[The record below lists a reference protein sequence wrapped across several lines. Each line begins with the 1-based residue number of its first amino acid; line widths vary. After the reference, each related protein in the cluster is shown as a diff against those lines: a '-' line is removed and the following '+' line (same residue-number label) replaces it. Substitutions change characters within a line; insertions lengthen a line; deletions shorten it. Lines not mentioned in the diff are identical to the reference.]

1 MRRLFFGCLC
11 AVAVFF
17 ALFVSSAGAVDIIES
32 QEPGGVVESPEA
44 GWQAGLC
51 SEDENEAGELCS
63 SKTPELFFEQAA
75 GHPPDAFTQIIVKH
89 EEREGI
95 LNPAKRERV
104 PLGTAKTFLVEL
116 PAGLSVNAQATPQCE
131 LEVNAEGE
139 ESIPA
144 AGCPEDTQV
153 GGSIVSSFALGFEL
167 PFEEPFPVYNLVPR
181 AGEPARFAFSLGGLT
196 TVILNAGVAWQS
208 DYHEYFTIHIPKI
221 ALLPEAQLVSD
232 RLFFDGTAGQEGS
245 GGAFLTQP
253 SVCGSA
259 AVEPFRTAFATTLHA
274 DSHEEEAPEDE
285 YDTLTAAYPPLAFLQ
300 GSQEVVG
307 YLPNAAES
315 KGCANVPFEPTVSTE
330 AGTTSTDSPAPATVE
345 VAVPFEPHADVYQSN
360 VKTVKLSLPQG
371 MGLNPAAAPGLG
383 TCEEAQFPTHS
394 REATS
399 CPADSRL
406 GSVELETPVLP
417 KGSLKGSVYLAKPE
431 GSNPESGKLYR
442 LFLEASSAERGVSV
456 RLIAGIS
463 ADKTTGKLTATIEN
477 APQVPFES
485 FKLKL
490 DGKAVSPLTSPSTCG
505 PNVTTHEFGAYS
517 GSPDKGATAPGFTLS
532 GSPTGGNCAKTGA
545 ERPFSPAFASAPA
558 QNTAKATT
566 NYTLKVERKDGEQ
579 ELKGIDVTLPPG
591 TTARL
596 KGVAYCPES
605 AIAAATASTAK
616 AQINAPSC
624 PDSSFIGTVKIAAG
638 AGGSP
643 LQLAGNAYLAGPYKG
658 APLSMVIVTPAL
670 AGPFDLGDVVVHAA
684 VFVEP
689 ESGQIHVVSDPIPD
703 TVGGAKVDLR
713 SLTVELSRKFFFRN
727 GTSCKASS
735 VTGSLAGGGN
745 DPANAADLTSHA
757 VSVGAWL
764 EGCKALGFKPR
775 LKLSLAGQTKRSGHP
790 HLKAVLNARSGKDA
804 DVGSLSV
811 ALPHSLFLDQASLG
825 TVCTRVQFAAAQCPT
840 KSIYGHA
847 RAWSPL
853 LEAPLEGPV
862 YLRSSS
868 NKLPDLVAHLQGQ
881 VTIDLDGRI
890 DSYKGGI
897 RTSFESVPD
906 LPVSKFELNLPGGK
920 GGLLVASKNLCAAP
934 VKAEVK
940 AVAHNSRVANL
951 NQVVKPA
958 GCKS

>member
-1 MRRLFFGCLC
+1 MRRLFSGCLC
-11 AVAVFF
+11 AVALCF
-17 ALFVSSAGAVDIIES
+17 ALFASSAGAVDIIES
-32 QEPGGVVESPEA
+32 QEPGGVPETPAAGFQAGTCTEDPTSEEAEA
-44 GWQAGLC
+44 GAAFC
-51 SEDENEAGELCS
+51 SAD
-63 SKTPELFFEQAA
+63 TPELFFKQAA
-75 GHPPDAFTQIIVKH
+75 GHPGAAFTQINI
-89 EEREGI
+89 
-95 LNPAKRERV
+95 KRDATGEPV
-104 PLGTAKTFLVEL
+104 GDPKTFLVDL
-116 PAGLSVNAQATPQCE
+116 PAGLSVNNQATPQCE
-131 LEVNAEGE
+131 LVLNEEGKEVFPPFPEECPAESKVGE
-139 ESIPA
+139 TIVQI
-144 AGCPEDTQV
+144 DF
-153 GGSIVSSFALGFEL
+153 GGGLTL
-167 PFEEPFPVYNLVPR
+167 PLHEPVYNLKPR
-181 AGEPARFAFSLGGLT
+181 PGEPARFGFNVSGISET
-196 TVILNAGVAWQS
+196 FLNAGVAWQS
-208 DYHEYFTIHIPKI
+208 DYHEYFTIHVSKVELGTTHLPI
-221 ALLPEAQLVSD
+221 AAT
-232 RLFFDGTAGQEGS
+232 RLSFEGTAGQEGEGD
-245 GGAFLTQP
+245 GGAFLTNP
-253 SVCGSA
+253 SQCVDTD
-259 AVEPFRTAFATTLHA
+259 VEPFHRAFATTLHA
-274 DSHEEEAPEDE
+274 DSYQEEAPEDE
-285 YDTLTAAYPPLAFLQ
+285 YSALLPTFPPPAFLA
-300 GSQEVVG
+300 GSQEVIG
-307 YLPNAAES
+307 YLPEGAKPE
-315 KGCANVPFEPTVSTE
+315 GCANVPFEPTVSTE
-330 AGTTSTDSPAPATVE
+330 AGTTSTDSPAPATVT

-371 MGLNPAAAPGLG
+371 MGLNPAAAPALG
-383 TCEEAQFPTHS
+383 TCDEAQFPTHS

-399 CPADSRL
+399 CPGDSRL
-406 GSVELETPVLP
+406 GSVEIETPVLP

-431 GSNPESGKLYR
+431 GGDPESGKLYR

-463 ADKTTGKLTATIEN
+463 ANKTTGKLTATIEN

-485 FKLKL
+485 FRIKL
-490 DGKAVSPLTSPSTCG
+490 DGKSVSPLTSPSTCG
-505 PNVTTHEFGAYS
+505 PNVTTHEFGAWS
-517 GSPDKGATAPGFTLS
+517 GSPDKGATAPGFDLS
-532 GSPTGGNCAKTGA
+532 GSPTGGKCAKTGA
-545 ERPFSPAFASAPA
+545 ERPFAPAFASAPA
-558 QNTAKATT
+558 QNTAKAAT
-566 NYTLKVERKDGEQ
+566 NYTLKVERQDGEQ

-591 TTARL
+591 ETARL

-616 AQINAPSC
+616 AQIASPSC

-703 TVGGAKVDLR
+703 VVGGAKVDLR

-727 GTSCKASS
+727 GTSCKAQS

-745 DPANAADLTSHA
+745 DPSNAADFTSHG
-757 VSVGAWL
+757 VSVGSWL
-764 EGCKALGFKPR
+764 EGCKALQFKPR
-775 LKLSLAGQTKRSGHP
+775 LKLSLSGQTKRAAHP
-790 HLKAVLNARSGKDA
+790 HLKAVLSARSGKDA

-825 TVCTRVQFAAAQCPT
+825 TVCTRVQFAAGQCPT

-847 RAWSPL
+847 TAWSPL
-853 LEAPLEGPV
+853 LERPITGPV

-881 VTIDLDGRI
+881 VNIDLDGRI

-920 GGLLVASKNLCAAP
+920 GGLLVASKDLCAAP

>member
-32 QEPGGVVESPEA
+32 QEPGRVVESPEA
-44 GWQAGLC
+44 GLQAGLC
-51 SEDENEAGELCS
+51 TEDENSAGEKCS
-63 SKTPELFFEQAA
+63 SATPELFFEQAA
-75 GHPPDAFTQIIVKH
+75 GHPADAFTQIIVKH
-89 EEREGI
+89 NEATKA
-95 LNPAKRERV
+95 PA
-104 PLGTAKTFLVEL
+104 GSAKTFLVGL
-116 PAGLSVNAQATPQCE
+116 PAGLSVNAEATPQCE
-131 LEVNAEGE
+131 LVIKEGKEVFPPG
-139 ESIPA
+139 
-144 AGCPEDTQV
+144 GCPADTQV
-153 GGSIVSSFALGFEL
+153 GVSEVAVLTSVSLGST
-167 PFEEPFPVYNLVPR
+167 PVYNIKPR
-181 AGEPARFAFSLGGLT
+181 AGEPARFGFAILGIIP
-196 TVILNAGVAWQS
+196 VFLNAGVAWQS
-208 DYHEYFTIHIPKI
+208 DYHEYFTIHVPQLGL
-221 ALLPEAQLVSD
+221 ALFKN
-232 RLFFDGTAGQEGS
+232 RLFFDGTTGQEGS
-245 GGAFLTQP
+245 GGAFLTLP
-253 SVCGSA
+253 STCGSA
-259 AVEPFRTAFATTLHA
+259 AVEPFRTAYATTVHA
-274 DSHEEEAPEDE
+274 DSVAEEAPEDE
-285 YDTLTAAYPPLAFLQ
+285 YDVLAPAFPPPAFLA

-307 YLPNAAES
+307 YLPKAAAS
-315 KGCANVPFEPTVSTE
+315 TGCANVPFQPTASTE
-330 AGTTSTDSPAPATVE
+330 AGTTYTDSPAPATVE
-345 VAVPFEPHADVYQSN
+345 VAMPFEPHADVYQSN
-360 VKTVKLSLPQG
+360 VKTAKLSLPQG

-383 TCEEAQFPTHS
+383 TCDEGQFPTHT
-394 REATS
+394 REAIS

-431 GSNPESGKLYR
+431 GNDPESGKLYR
-442 LFLEASSAERGVSV
+442 LFLDASSAERGVSV
-456 RLIAGIS
+456 RLVAGIS
-463 ADKTTGKLTATIEN
+463 ANKTTGKLTATIEN

-485 FKLKL
+485 FRIKL
-490 DGKAVSPLTSPSTCG
+490 DGKETSPLTSPSTCG
-505 PNVTTHEFGAYS
+505 PNVTTHDFGAWS
-517 GSPDKGATAPGFTLS
+517 GSPDNGATAPGFNLS
-532 GSPTGGNCAKTGA
+532 ASPTGGNCAKTGA

-558 QNTAKATT
+558 QNTAKAAT

-591 TTARL
+591 ETARL

-727 GTSCKASS
+727 GTSCKASG

-745 DPANAADLTSHA
+745 DPSNAADFTSHG
-757 VSVGAWL
+757 VSVGSWL
-764 EGCKALGFKPR
+764 EGCKALQFKPR
-775 LKLSLAGQTKRSGHP
+775 LKLSLSGQTKRAGHP
-790 HLKAVLNARSGKDA
+790 HLKAVLSARSGKDA

-825 TVCTRVQFAAAQCPT
+825 TVCTRVQFAAQQCPT

-847 RAWSPL
+847 TAWSPL
-853 LEAPLEGPV
+853 LEQPITGPV

-881 VTIDLDGRI
+881 VNIDLDGRI

-920 GGLLVASKNLCAAP
+920 GGLLVASQNLCAAP

-940 AVAHNSRVANL
+940 AVAHNSRVAHL

>member
-1 MRRLFFGCLC
+1 MP
-11 AVAVFF
+11 
-17 ALFVSSAGAVDIIES
+17 AGS
-32 QEPGGVVESPEA
+32 
-44 GWQAGLC
+44 
-51 SEDENEAGELCS
+51 
-63 SKTPELFFEQAA
+63 
-75 GHPPDAFTQIIVKH
+75 
-89 EEREGI
+89 
-95 LNPAKRERV
+95 
-104 PLGTAKTFLVEL
+104 AKTFLVDL
-116 PAGLSVNAQATPQCE
+116 PTGLSINPRATPQCK
-131 LEVNAEGE
+131 LEINGEGKE
-139 ESIPA
+139 QFPA
-144 AGCPEDTQV
+144 GECPEDTRV
-153 GGSIVSSFALGFEL
+153 GTSEVSVAFSGNEESL
-167 PFEEPFPVYNLVPR
+167 PSFPVYNLVPR
-181 AGEPARFAFSLGGLT
+181 PGEPARFGFAIFGQG
-196 TVILNAGVAWQS
+196 VFLNAGVSWQS
-208 DYHEYFTIHIPKI
+208 DYHEYFTIHVPQLG
-221 ALLPEAQLVSD
+221 LLTLVSD
-232 RLFFDGTAGQEGS
+232 RLTFEGATGLTGA
-245 GGAFLTQP
+245 GGAFVTSP
-253 SVCGSA
+253 STCGDPLS
-259 AVEPFRTAFATTLHA
+259 EPFHALYATTLHA
-274 DSHEEEAPEDE
+274 DSAEEEAPEDE
-285 YDTLTAAYPPLAFLQ
+285 YDVKAPTFPPPAFLA
-300 GSQEVVG
+300 GSQKVVS
-307 YLPNAAES
+307 YLPKAAQPV
-315 KGCANVPFEPTVSTE
+315 GCAGVPFEPTVSTE

-345 VAVPFEPHADVYQSN
+345 VKMPFEPHAAVYQSN
-360 VKTVKLSLPQG
+360 VKTVKLWLPQG

-383 TCEEAQFPTHS
+383 TCEEAQFPIHN
-394 REATS
+394 RAAIS
-399 CPADSRL
+399 CPADSRI

-431 GSNPESGKLYR
+431 GSDPESGKFYR
-442 LFLEASSAERGVSV
+442 LYLEASSADRGVSV

-463 ADKTTGKLTATIEN
+463 ADKTTGRLTATIED

-505 PNVTTHEFGAYS
+505 PNTTTHSFEAWS
-517 GSPDKGATAPGFTLS
+517 GSPDKGPTEPGFALT
-532 GSPTGGNCAKTGA
+532 GSPTGGSCAKTGA
-545 ERPFSPAFASAPA
+545 ERPFSPTFASAPA

-566 NYTLKVERKDGEQ
+566 DYTLKVERKDGEQ

-591 TTARL
+591 ATARL

-605 AIAAATASTAK
+605 AIAAATTSTAK

-624 PDSSFIGTVKIAAG
+624 PGQSFIGTVKIAAG

-670 AGPFDLGDVVVHAA
+670 ARPFDLGDVVVRAA

-745 DPANAADLTSHA
+745 DPSNAADLTSHA
-757 VSVGAWL
+757 VSAGAWL

-790 HLKAVLNARSGKDA
+790 HLKATLSARSVRDA

-840 KSIYGHA
+840 KSIYGYA

-890 DSYKGGI
+890 DSHKGGI

>member
-32 QEPGGVVESPEA
+32 QGPGGVVESPEA

-51 SEDENEAGELCS
+51 SADENSAGEKCS
-63 SKTPELFFEQAA
+63 SATPELFFEQAA
-75 GHPPDAFTQIIVKH
+75 GHPPDAFTQVQTK
-89 EEREGI
+89 EEEQETIFG
-95 LNPAKRERV
+95 PAIQPV
-104 PLGTAKTFLVEL
+104 GSLKTMFVGL
-116 PAGLSVNAQATPQCE
+116 PVGLSINAQATTQCE
-131 LEVNAEGE
+131 LEVGGGKEV
-139 ESIPA
+139 IPA
-144 AGCPEDTQV
+144 AGCPAESQV
-153 GGSIVSSFALGFEL
+153 GGSTVTAKLGGIPLTFSDL
-167 PFEEPFPVYNLVPR
+167 PVYNLKPR
-181 AGEPARFAFSLGGLT
+181 PGEPARFGFNLEGLA
-196 TVILNAGVAWQS
+196 TVTLNAGVAWQS
-208 DYHEYFTIHIPKI
+208 DYHEYFTIHVP
-221 ALLPEAQLVSD
+221 QLGEDIDLASD

-259 AVEPFRTAFATTLHA
+259 AVEPFRTAFATTLNA
-274 DSHEEEAPEDE
+274 DSAEEEAPEDE
-285 YDTLTAAYPPLAFLQ
+285 YDVLAPTFPPPAFLA

-330 AGTTSTDSPAPATVE
+330 AGTTNTDSPAPATVT
-345 VAVPFEPHADVYQSN
+345 ATVPFEPHADVYQSN
-360 VKTVKLSLPQG
+360 VKLVKLSLPQG
-371 MGLNPAAAPGLG
+371 LGLNPAAAPNLG

-431 GSNPESGKLYR
+431 GTDPESGKLYR

-463 ADKTTGKLTATIEN
+463 ANKTTGKLTATIEN

-485 FKLKL
+485 FAIKL
-490 DGKAVSPLTSPSTCG
+490 DGKEISPLTSPSTCG

-517 GSPDKGATAPGFTLS
+517 GSPDMGATASGFNLS

-545 ERPFSPAFASAPA
+545 ERPFSPSFASAPA
-558 QNTAKATT
+558 QNPAKAAT

-579 ELKGIDVTLPPG
+579 ELKGIDVTLPAG
-591 TTARL
+591 ETARL
-596 KGVAYCPES
+596 QGVSYCSEKAIAKATANTAKEEIAFSSCPE
-605 AIAAATASTAK
+605 
-616 AQINAPSC
+616 
-624 PDSSFIGTVKIAAG
+624 SSFIGTVKIAAG
-638 AGGSP
+638 SGGNP

-670 AGPFDLGDVVVHAA
+670 AGPFDLGDVVVQAA
-684 VFVEP
+684 LFVEP

-703 TVGGAKVDLR
+703 VVGGAKVDLR
-713 SLTVELSRKFFFRN
+713 SLTVELSRKNFFRN
-727 GTSCKASS
+727 GTGCKASS
-735 VTGSLAGGGN
+735 VTGSVAGGGN
-745 DPANAADLTSHA
+745 DPGNASGFTSHA
-757 VSVGAWL
+757 VNAAAWL
-764 EGCKALGFKPR
+764 EGCKALQFKPR
-775 LKLSLAGQTKRSGHP
+775 MKLSLSGQTKRTGHP
-790 HLKAVLNARSGKDA
+790 RLRAVLNARSGKDA

-811 ALPHSLFLDQASLG
+811 ALPHTLFLDQASLG
-825 TVCTRVQFAAAQCPT
+825 TVCTRVQFAAEQCPA
-840 KSIYGHA
+840 KSVYGYA

-853 LEAPLEGPV
+853 LGEPLQGPV

-920 GGLLVASKNLCAAP
+920 GGLLVASQNLCAAP

>member
-17 ALFVSSAGAVDIIES
+17 ALFVSSAGAVNIIES

-63 SKTPELFFEQAA
+63 SETPELFFEQAA
-75 GHPPDAFTQIIVKH
+75 GHPPDAFTQVQAK
-89 EEREGI
+89 EEELETI
-95 LNPAKRERV
+95 LGPGSQPV
-104 PLGTAKTFLVEL
+104 GSIKTLLVDL
-116 PAGLSVNAQATPQCE
+116 PVGLSVNAQATPQCE
-131 LEVNAEGE
+131 LEVNGEGKE
-139 ESIPA
+139 VVPA
-144 AGCPEDTQV
+144 AGCPEETRV
-153 GGSIVSSFALGFEL
+153 GSSTVTAKFAGL
-167 PFEEPFPVYNLVPR
+167 PLTLPDLPVYNMTPR
-181 AGEPARFAFSLGGLT
+181 PGEPARFAFDLSGLG

-208 DYHEYFTIHIPKI
+208 DYHEYFTIHVP
-221 ALLPEAQLVSD
+221 QLAPGLTLGSD
-232 RLFFDGTAGQEGS
+232 RLFFNGATGREGP

-259 AVEPFRTAFATTLHA
+259 AVEPFRTAFASTLNA

-285 YDTLTAAYPPLAFLQ
+285 YDSLLPAFPPPAFLA
-300 GSQEVVG
+300 GSQELIG
-307 YLPNAAES
+307 YLPKAAES
-315 KGCANVPFEPTVSTE
+315 KGCGNVPFEPTVSTE
-330 AGTTSTDSPAPATVE
+330 AGTTSTDSPAPAAIEAT
-345 VAVPFEPHADVYQSN
+345 VPFEPHADVYQSN

-371 MGLNPAAAPGLG
+371 MGLNPAAAPNLG
-383 TCEEAQFPTHS
+383 TCEEAQFPTHT
-394 REATS
+394 REPTS

-406 GSVELETPVLP
+406 GSVEIETPVLP
-417 KGSLKGSVYLAKPE
+417 EGSLTGHVYLAKPE
-431 GSNPESGKLYR
+431 GNDPESGKLYR

-463 ADKTTGKLTATIEN
+463 ANKTTGKLTATIEN

-485 FKLKL
+485 FRIKL
-490 DGKAVSPLTSPSTCG
+490 DGKTVSPLTSPSTCG

-517 GSPDKGATAPGFTLS
+517 GSPDKRATAPGFNLS
-532 GSPTGGNCAKTGA
+532 GSPTGGSCAKTGA

-558 QNTAKATT
+558 QNTAKAAT

-605 AIAAATASTAK
+605 AIAAASASTAK
-616 AQINAPSC
+616 AQIKAPSC

-703 TVGGAKVDLR
+703 AVGGAKVDLR

-745 DPANAADLTSHA
+745 DPSNAADLTSHA

-764 EGCKALGFKPR
+764 EGCKALQFKPR
-775 LKLSLAGQTKRSGHP
+775 LKLSLAGQTKRAGHP

-811 ALPHSLFLDQASLG
+811 ALPHALFLDQASLG
-825 TVCTRVQFAAAQCPT
+825 TVCTRVQFAANQCPA
-840 KSIYGHA
+840 KSVYGHA

>member
-32 QEPGGVVESPEA
+32 QEPGGVPETPAA
-44 GWQAGLC
+44 GFQAGTC
-51 SEDENEAGELCS
+51 TEDPNPQAQPGREYCS
-63 SKTPELFFEQAA
+63 SKTPELFFKQAA
-75 GHPPDAFTQIIVKH
+75 GHPGAAFTQINIKGGETGAPV
-89 EEREGI
+89 GD
-95 LNPAKRERV
+95 
-104 PLGTAKTFLVEL
+104 AKTFFVDL

-131 LEVNAEGE
+131 LEMKEGE
-139 ESIPA
+139 EVLPQE
-144 AGCPEDTQV
+144 CPPDSQV
-153 GGSIVSSFALGFEL
+153 GESTLGVAIGVGTAPLGPL
-167 PFEEPFPVYNLVPR
+167 PVFNMKPR
-181 AGEPARFAFSLGGLT
+181 AGEPARFAFGVGTGGFLE
-196 TVILNAGVAWQS
+196 VFLNAGVAWQS
-208 DYHEYFTIHIPKI
+208 DFHEYFTIHVTKVEG
-221 ALLPEAQLVSD
+221 LPLAYT
-232 RLFFDGTAGQEGS
+232 RLTFNGKAGLEGT
-245 GGAFLTQP
+245 GGAFLTNP
-253 SVCGSA
+253 SQCVDTD
-259 AVEPFRTAFATTLHA
+259 VEPFHRAFATTLHA
-274 DSHEEEAPEDE
+274 DSYQEEAPEDG
-285 YDTLTAAYPPLAFLQ
+285 YDLLAPVFPPPAFLA
-300 GSQEVVG
+300 GSQEVIG
-307 YLPNAAES
+307 YLP
-315 KGCANVPFEPTVSTE
+315 KGAHPEGCGNVPFEPTVSTE

-345 VAVPFEPHADVYQSN
+345 VAVPFEPQADVYQSN

-371 MGLNPAAAPGLG
+371 MGLNPAAAPVLG
-383 TCEEAQFPTHS
+383 TCEEAQFPTHT

-399 CPADSRL
+399 CPADSQL

-431 GSNPESGKLYR
+431 STDPESGKLYR

-456 RLIAGIS
+456 RLVAGIS
-463 ADKTTGKLTATIEN
+463 ANKTTGQLTATIEN

-485 FKLKL
+485 FRIKL
-490 DGKAVSPLTSPSTCG
+490 DGKEIAPLTSPSTCG
-505 PNVTTHEFGAYS
+505 PNVTTHEFGAWS
-517 GSPDKGATAPGFTLS
+517 GSPDKGATAPGFDLKNS
-532 GSPTGGNCAKTGA
+532 AAGGGCAKTGA
-545 ERPFSPAFASAPA
+545 ERPFSPTFASGPSSSA
-558 QNTAKATT
+558 AKVAAG
-566 NYTLKVERKDGEQ
+566 YTVTVERRDGEQ
-579 ELKGIDVTLPPG
+579 ELKGIDVTLSPG

-605 AIAAATASTAK
+605 AIAAAVASTAK
-616 AQINAPSC
+616 AQIDSPSC
-624 PDSSFIGTVKIAAG
+624 PASSFIGTVKIAAG
-638 AGGSP
+638 SGGYP

-689 ESGQIHVVSDPIPD
+689 ESGKIHVVSDPIPD
-703 TVGGAKVDLR
+703 VVGGAKVDLR
-713 SLTVELSRKFFFRN
+713 SLSVDLSRKYFVRN
-727 GTSCKASS
+727 GTSCKVAR
-735 VTGSLAGGGN
+735 VDGSLSGGGN
-745 DPANAADLTSHA
+745 EPSNASAFTSRA
-757 VSVGAWL
+757 VSAVSQL

-775 LKLSLAGQTKRSGHP
+775 LELSLAGQTKRSGHP

-868 NKLPDLVAHLQGQ
+868 NKLPDVVAHLQGQ

-920 GGLLVASKNLCAAP
+920 GGLLVASQNLCAAP

>member
-32 QEPGGVVESPEA
+32 QEPGGVPETPAAGFQAGTCTEDPTVKEVEA
-44 GWQAGLC
+44 GAKNC
-51 SEDENEAGELCS
+51 SAE
-63 SKTPELFFEQAA
+63 TPELFFKQAA
-75 GHPPDAFTQIIVKH
+75 GHPGAAFTQINVKKD
-89 EEREGI
+89 EAGDPVG
-95 LNPAKRERV
+95 NP
-104 PLGTAKTFLVEL
+104 KTFLVDL

-131 LEVNAEGE
+131 LEINEEGKEVFAPPPE
-139 ESIPA
+139 ECPA
-144 AGCPEDTQV
+144 DSKV
-153 GGSIVSSFALGFEL
+153 GESVLGIDFGGGLVL
-167 PFEEPFPVYNLVPR
+167 PLNLPVYNIKPR
-181 AGEPARFAFSLGGLT
+181 PGEPARFGFDLSGLSE
-196 TVILNAGVAWQS
+196 IFLNAGVSWQS
-208 DYHEYFTIHIPKI
+208 DYHEYFTIH
-221 ALLPEAQLVSD
+221 VSNVEELGLKLAYS
-232 RLFFDGTAGQEGS
+232 RLSFYGTTGQEGT
-245 GGAFLTQP
+245 GGAFLTNP
-253 SVCGSA
+253 SVCTDTD
-259 AVEPFRTAFATTLHA
+259 VEPARRAFATTLHA
-274 DSHEEEAPEDE
+274 DSYQEEAPEDE
-285 YDTLTAAYPPLAFLQ
+285 YSGLLPTFPPPAFLAA
-300 GSQEVVG
+300 SQEVIG
-307 YLPNAAES
+307 FLPKGAHPE
-315 KGCANVPFEPTVSTE
+315 GCANVPFEPSVATE
-330 AGTTSTDSPAPATVE
+330 AGTTATDSPSPATIE
-345 VAVPFEPHADVYQSN
+345 ATVPFEPGAAVYQSN
-360 VKTVKLSLPQG
+360 VKTAKLTLPQG

-383 TCEEAQFPTHS
+383 TCDEAQFPIHS
-394 REATS
+394 RDAIS
-399 CPADSRL
+399 CPADSKL
-406 GSVELETPVLP
+406 GTVEIETPVLP
-417 KGSLKGSVYLAKPE
+417 EGSLKGSAYLAKPE
-431 GSNPESGKLYR
+431 GNDPESGKLYR
-442 LFLEASSAERGVSV
+442 LFLDGSSAERGMSV

-463 ADKTTGKLTATIEN
+463 ANKTTGQLTATIEN
-477 APQVPFES
+477 APQLPFES
-485 FKLKL
+485 FRIKL

-517 GSPDKGATAPGFTLS
+517 GSPDKGATAPGFNLS
-532 GSPTGGNCAKTGA
+532 GSPTGGSCAKTGA

-558 QNTAKATT
+558 QNTAKAAT

-670 AGPFDLGDVVVHAA
+670 AGPFDLGDVIVHAA

-745 DPANAADLTSHA
+745 DPSNAAGLTSHA
-757 VSVGAWL
+757 VSIGAWL
-764 EGCKALGFKPR
+764 EGCKALQFKPR

-951 NQVVKPA
+951 NQDVKPA

>member
-1 MRRLFFGCLC
+1 MRRLFVGCLC

-63 SKTPELFFEQAA
+63 SETPELFFEQAA

-89 EEREGI
+89 TEAGGPVGSI
-95 LNPAKRERV
+95 
-104 PLGTAKTFLVEL
+104 KTMLVDL
-116 PAGLSVNAQATPQCE
+116 PTGLSVNNQATPQCE
-131 LEVNAEGE
+131 LEVNGAGE
-139 ESIPA
+139 EVLPA
-144 AGCPEDTQV
+144 AGCEEDTQV
-153 GGSIVSSFALGFEL
+153 GISHVVGAAGAIPLDFGNL
-167 PFEEPFPVYNLVPR
+167 PVYNLVPR
-181 AGEPARFAFSLGGLT
+181 EGEPARFGFSLLGIR
-196 TVILNAGVAWQS
+196 TVTLNAGVAWQG
-208 DYHEYFTIHIPKI
+208 DYHEYFTIHVP
-221 ALLPEAQLVSD
+221 QLGGGLTLGTD

-274 DSHEEEAPEDE
+274 DSAEEEAPEDE
-285 YDTLTAAYPPLAFLQ
+285 YDVAAPVFPPPAFLA
-300 GSQEVVG
+300 GSQEVIG
-307 YLPNAAES
+307 YLPKAAES

-330 AGTTSTDSPAPATVE
+330 AGTANTDSPAPATVT
-345 VAVPFEPHADVYQSN
+345 VAVPFEPHADIYQSN

-371 MGLNPAAAPGLG
+371 MGLNPAAAPALG

-399 CPADSRL
+399 CPTDSRL

-431 GSNPESGKLYR
+431 GNDPESGKLYR
-442 LFLEASSAERGVSV
+442 LFLEASSVERGVSV

-463 ADKTTGKLTATIEN
+463 ADKTTGQLKATIEN

-485 FKLKL
+485 FRIKLNK
-490 DGKAVSPLTSPSTCG
+490 KNSPLTSPSTCG
-505 PNVTTHEFGAYS
+505 PNVTTHEFGSYS
-517 GSPDKGATAPGFTLS
+517 GTPDNGPTEPGFELS
-532 GSPTGGNCAKTGA
+532 DSPAGGHCAKTGA
-545 ERPFSPAFASAPA
+545 ERPFSPTFAAGPSTS
-558 QNTAKATT
+558 TAKVAAG
-566 NYTLKVERKDGEQ
+566 YTLTAERRDGEQ
-579 ELKGIDVTLPPG
+579 ELKGVDVTLPAG
-591 TTARL
+591 ETANL
-596 KGVAYCPES
+596 TGVTYCPES
-605 AIAAATASTAK
+605 AIAAAAASTGK
-616 AQINAPSC
+616 AEMASSSC
-624 PDSSFIGTVKIAAG
+624 PASSLIGTVKIAAG
-638 AGGSP
+638 SGGFP
-643 LQLAGNAYLAGPYKG
+643 LQLSGNAYLSGPYKG
-658 APLSMVIVTPAL
+658 APLSMVLVTPAL
-670 AGPFDLGDVVVHAA
+670 AGPFDLGDVVVRAA

-689 ESGQIHVVSDPIPD
+689 ETGQIHVVSDSIPD
-703 TVGGAKVDLR
+703 IVGGAKVDLR
-713 SLTVELSRKFFFRN
+713 SISVDISRSGFIQN
-727 GTSCKASS
+727 GTSCKVAR
-735 VTGSLAGGGN
+735 VDGSLAGGGN
-745 DPANAADLTSHA
+745 DPSNAAGFTSRVVSA
-757 VSVGAWL
+757 VAQL
-764 EGCKALGFKPR
+764 EGCKALQFKPR
-775 LKLSLAGQTKRSGHP
+775 LKLSLTGQTKRTGHP
-790 HLKAVLNARSGKDA
+790 HLKAVLKGRSVKDA

-811 ALPHSLFLDQASLG
+811 ALPHTLFLDQASLG
-825 TVCTRVQFAAAQCPT
+825 TVCTRVQFAAGQCPT
-840 KSIYGHA
+840 KSIYGYA

-890 DSYKGGI
+890 DSFKGGI
-897 RTSFESVPD
+897 RTRFESVPD

-920 GGLLVASKNLCAAP
+920 GGLLVSSQSLCKAP

-940 AVAHNSRVANL
+940 AVAHNGRVAHL
-951 NQVVKPA
+951 NQAIKPA